1 VGLGVCKQALN
12 PRFFVS
18 ATRAGIAQRHNNAGE
33 QVDFWQ
39 VLPVAVALVFIIEGM
54 LPFISP
60 HRWRNM
66 LATQYRSRQHGVRDR
81 TALPG
86 ALGVHRT

>member
-1 VGLGVCKQALN
+1 M
-12 PRFFVS
+12 
-18 ATRAGIAQRHNNAGE
+18 GE
-33 QVDFWQ
+33 FVDFWH

-66 LATQYRSRQHGVRDR
+66 LAMANQMEDRVIRNIGLGSMLFGV
-81 TALPG
+81 LV
-86 ALGVHRT
+86 LYLVH